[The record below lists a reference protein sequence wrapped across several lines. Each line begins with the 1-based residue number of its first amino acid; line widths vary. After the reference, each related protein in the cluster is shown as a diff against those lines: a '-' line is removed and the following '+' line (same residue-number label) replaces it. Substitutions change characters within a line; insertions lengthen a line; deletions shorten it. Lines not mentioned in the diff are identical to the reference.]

1 MREHAGAP
9 SFSEIEE
16 RVISALQGDNEVGPG
31 FFEGVAERLGVSLD
45 DLFACIQDLKAK
57 GFLKRIGAVV
67 RHQRLGYNDNFLV
80 ALCLPPERI
89 EEAGEILAAKSYV
102 SHCYERDVPPE
113 FPFNLFA
120 MVHATSFEEAETMME
135 EIRDATKAEDI
146 QVLRSLREVKK
157 ESMKYF

>member
-1 MREHAGAP
+1 
-9 SFSEIEE
+9 
-16 RVISALQGDNEVGPG
+16 
-31 FFEGVAERLGVSLD
+31 
-45 DLFACIQDLKAK
+45 
-57 GFLKRIGAVV
+57 
-67 RHQRLGYNDNFLV
+67 
-80 ALCLPPERI
+80 
-89 EEAGEILAAKSYV
+89 ILAAKSYV